1 MLPTIFK
8 IGPFTLHSYGL
19 MLALAFLSAILL
31 LEARAKRSGLSKDAI
46 MDFGLVVMV
55 ASVVG
60 SRAFYVL
67 SHWAEYA
74 PRPLTALA
82 VWEGGLT
89 FYGGVLLAVPAG
101 IIYLKKKGIAF
112 WPLADMAA
120 PAFALGLGIGRLGCF
135 LNGCCFGNP
144 SSLPWAIRF
153 PADTAAGAAFTCAL
167 HPTQLYESI
176 FGFIA
181 MALLLWLGKRKYF
194 PGAMFC
200 LFLGMYGV
208 WRFGLD
214 HFRYYEASQLWL
226 LGLANNQWISLG
238 LIVFAIVSSLILW
251 KNNKR
256 QKNK

>member
-1 MLPTIFK
+1 M
-8 IGPFTLHSYGL
+8 HSYGL

-31 LEARAKRSGLSKDAI
+31 LEAKAKRSGLSKDVI

-55 ASVVG
+55 ASVIG

-67 SHWAEYA
+67 SHWVEYA
-74 PRPLTALA
+74 ARPLTVLA

-101 IIYLKKKGIAF
+101 IIYLKRKGIAF

-120 PAFALGLGIGRLGCF
+120 PAFALGLGIGRFGCF

-144 SSLPWAIRF
+144 SFLPWAVKF
-153 PADTAAGAAFTCAL
+153 PGDTAAGAAFTCAL
-167 HPTQLYESI
+167 HPTQLYESL

-181 MALLLWLGKRKYF
+181 MVVLLWLGKRKYF

-200 LFLGMYGV
+200 LFLGLYGV
-208 WRFGLD
+208 WRLGLD
-214 HFRYYEASQLWL
+214 HFRYYEDSQIWL
-226 LGLANNQWISLG
+226 LGLTNNQWISLE
-238 LIVFAIVSSLILW
+238 LIIFALVSSLILW

-256 QKNK
+256 QKSK